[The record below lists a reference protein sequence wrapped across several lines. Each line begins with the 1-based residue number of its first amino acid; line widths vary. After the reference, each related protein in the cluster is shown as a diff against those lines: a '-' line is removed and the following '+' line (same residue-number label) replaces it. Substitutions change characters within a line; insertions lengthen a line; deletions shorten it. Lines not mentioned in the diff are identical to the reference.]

1 MGFLISPSS
10 NYQPLPLLTAEGAQD
25 LMISGFLTSYFRK
38 AQGDD
43 YSFDWTY
50 FFTRDAED
58 LLYRR
63 RVLSELS
70 ELPEVVEN
78 IRALSAVLT
87 QIRSIRDLGDGEDIS
102 GTLREFDVLRLAHE
116 RLSALSAA
124 LKQEINQG
132 NIRSEG
138 LMKLYEICEEKIAQD
153 FSADYPAA
161 WDEKAAGLPQ
171 MASLFFRFT
180 LDDELRT
187 ESVAL
192 TSVSGGRITR
202 SALPKSEQNVTDL
215 HEPHEFGNP
224 RDMMSPLKEL
234 IQTEAHNCERV
245 FLDTL
250 RKITGDLEELHSDLL
265 YYLSALLYIHDMEKV
280 DAPLCYA
287 KVASPADKAFTV
299 TSLYNPVLAE
309 IKDILPVANDIDF
322 APGGE
327 ILILTGIN
335 QGGKTTFLRSVGL
348 CQALFQLGWPVP
360 AETARISPVDRIV
373 TVFSHEEDTRLQH
386 GKLGQELKTI
396 RRGLDLCTAD
406 SLMLFNEPVTGTS
419 PLENLY
425 LSREVLVSAKIS
437 NYRGIWVTHLY
448 DLAAEAPEMNE
459 SLPGSTVSSIIA
471 VVNKTEDDVS
481 ASYHIRRGAPEF
493 TSYAKEMLA
502 KKK

>member
-10 NYQPLPLLTAEGAQD
+10 DYRPLPLLTEEGAKD
-25 LMISGFLTSYFRK
+25 LMISGFLTSYFRE

-43 YSFDWTY
+43 YSFDWSA
-50 FFTRDAED
+50 FFTDSAED

-63 RVLSELS
+63 RVLEDLT

-78 IRALSAVLT
+78 IRALSAALT

-116 RLSALSAA
+116 RLCALSDS
-124 LKQEINQG
+124 LKQEIASG
-132 NIRSEG
+132 RIRSEG
-138 LMKLYEICEEKIAQD
+138 LIKLYEICEEKTRSD
-153 FSADYPAA
+153 FSVDYPAA
-161 WDEKAAGLPQ
+161 WDEKASGLPQ
-171 MASLFFRFT
+171 MASLFFRFS
-180 LDDELRT
+180 LNSELRT
-187 ESVAL
+187 EGVAL
-192 TSVSGGRITR
+192 TSVSSQRMTR
-202 SALPKSEQNVTDL
+202 SALPKSEQGTEGL
-215 HEPHEFGNP
+215 HEPHEFSAP

-234 IQTEAHNCERV
+234 IQTETRNCERI

-265 YYLSALLYIHDMEKV
+265 YYLGALLYIRDMEKV
-280 DAPLCYA
+280 EAPLCYA
-287 KVASPADKAFTV
+287 RLAAPADKAFTAKG
-299 TSLYNPVLAE
+299 LYNPVLAKLKE
-309 IKDILPVANDIDF
+309 THPVDNDVEFD
-322 APGGE
+322 PQGE

-348 CQALFQLGWPVP
+348 AQALCQLGWPVP
-360 AETARISPVDRIV
+360 AESAKISPVDRIV

-396 RRGLDLCTAD
+396 RRGLDLLTAD

-425 LSREVLVSAKIS
+425 LSREVLVSAKI
-437 NYRGIWVTHLY
+437 NGYRGIWVTHLY

-459 SLPGSTVSSIIA
+459 ALPGSRISSIIA
-471 VVNKTEDDVS
+471 VVNKDEGDVS
-481 ASYHIRRGAPEF
+481 ASYRIRRGAPEF